1 MSSINKYLLISI
13 QETISILE
21 KNKNN
26 KILNKQDKLLLS
38 KIIKINYLKLYL
50 NMSKK
55 QPFKKFLRIINIIIR
70 DPLIVLKINLLSNIN
85 EQKKS
90 N

>member
-1 MSSINKYLLISI
+1 
-13 QETISILE
+13 
-21 KNKNN
+21 
-26 KILNKQDKLLLS
+26 
-38 KIIKINYLKLYL
+38 
-50 NMSKK
+50 MSKK
-55 QPFKKFLRIINIIIR
+55 QPFKNFLRIINIIIR